1 MVGSEGSGG
10 VWSVGEIEGGEWKDR
25 TDPEE
30 EGDQVEKSVGGGA
43 RRIGWD
49 SSREIRVRSDY
60 IDRDWVGLIR
70 SVRL

>member
-10 VWSVGEIEGGEWKDR
+10 GWSVGEIEGGEWKDR

-43 RRIGWD
+43 RRIGWIG
-49 SSREIRVRSDY
+49 RARA
-60 IDRDWVGLIR
+60 G
-70 SVRL
+70 VRLILYSR